1 MLAAGGALGGI
12 FVAVVAPKI
21 FSDFFELHLGLLAC
35 GVLFLLVCARN
46 WNRRLRGFGVVSWG
60 CGWVALLVLGW
71 LLWSSANKYDSVRV
85 FRVRNFYGVFN
96 VYRHDFPDPN
106 LSLVELVHGRIAH
119 GMQFLHARRAG
130 QPTLYYGPGSGIDLA
145 LRTLSPGKH
154 RIGVVGLGAGTMAAY
169 GQPGDQ
175 FRFYEI
181 NPQIEQVA
189 RTYFTY
195 LKNSPAEIT
204 IVPGDAR
211 LSLEREAVQN
221 FDLLALDAFNSDSI
235 PIHLLTREAF
245 EEYQR
250 HVNTNGLIAVHV
262 SNASLNLEPVLA
274 RLAAEMNYTA
284 RVVEQNL
291 SDESQGVLPSIWL
304 LLSRDSTFAEKPE
317 LRIASRPASVQN
329 PKAQLWTDDFSALFS
344 VLRWREFPGGAAPDR
359 QESQNS
365 KHSATRNELIAA
377 QIAGFRETLRRDPG
391 STVALNNLGFLLA
404 TAPDAALRNGAEAVS
419 YAEKASAQTGQ
430 TNIATL
436 ATLAAAYA
444 EAGRF
449 DEAVTTAEKTCK
461 LAAQSSNPALLQHN
475 MELLERYRRRQP
487 FHQQP
492 R

>member
-1 MLAAGGALGGI
+1 
-12 FVAVVAPKI
+12 
-21 FSDFFELHLGLLAC
+21 
-35 GVLFLLVCARN
+35 
-46 WNRRLRGFGVVSWG
+46 
-60 CGWVALLVLGW
+60 
-71 LLWSSANKYDSVRV
+71 
-85 FRVRNFYGVFN
+85 
-96 VYRHDFPDPN
+96 
-106 LSLVELVHGRIAH
+106 
-119 GMQFLHARRAG
+119 
-130 QPTLYYGPGSGIDLA
+130 
-145 LRTLSPGKH
+145 LSPGKH